1 MKSRPFLVIGIG
13 FGLVLL
19 GFVIPL
25 LEVMQILTST
35 FALNFISYAASTAG
49 LILGIVGAA
58 LYVSFERRKR
68 HNK

>member
-1 MKSRPFLVIGIG
+1 MRSRPFLIIGIG

-25 LEVMQILTST
+25 LEVMQILKST
-35 FALNFISYAASTAG
+35 FALNFISYAASTTG

-58 LYVSFERRKR
+58 LYVSFQRKKR
-68 HNK
+68 NK